1 MDNPGPW
8 GPRPLAIGFV
18 TAAGLLMAAGFLAAD
33 DLPGRFLAGVAAV
46 GLLVFAAGS
55 WRARPKLAIT
65 GDGLVYRGWLSTRT
79 LRRTDIDL
87 IRITEFRRWG
97 RTVRLLEID
106 VKSGAHDKGHDKGR
120 DKADD
125 THLLVLSRWDLG
137 GDPLDV
143 LDALTDAGY
152 ARGR

>member
-1 MDNPGPW
+1 VGI
-8 GPRPLAIGFV
+8 AAV
-18 TAAGLLMAAGFLAAD
+18 TVAGLLMAVGFLAASD
-33 DLPGRFLAGVAAV
+33 PPGRILSGVAAV

-55 WRARPKLAIT
+55 WRARPRLAVT
-65 GDGLVYRGWLSTRT
+65 PDGLVYRGWLSTRT
-79 LRRTDIDL
+79 LRPADIDL

-97 RTVRLLEID
+97 RKVRLLEID
-106 VKSGAHDKGHDKGR
+106 TR
-120 DKADD
+120 DDV
-125 THLLVLSRWDLG
+125 LLVLSRWDLG